1 MYVVINI
8 PSLDES
14 KHARSRNPETENVG
28 EEWSLSHNKRIELG
42 YRSK

>member
-14 KHARSRNPETENVG
+14 KHARGGNPETENVG
-28 EEWSLSHNKRIELG
+28 RNG
-42 YRSK
+42 A